1 MKKFENY
8 SAALGN
14 LKLCRNYD
22 PPYDVVTKTGL
33 VNLFSICF
41 KQAWK
46 TMKALLEQHGYGEG
60 RTGSPKM
67 IIKLAYQAGM
77 IQDERGWLE
86 LLERRNEVAHSYNE
100 EIALA
105 IIEETK
111 KKYLILFEQLEQEMR
126 EAWL

>member
-1 MKKFENY
+1 MRKLEHF
-8 SAALGN
+8 SAALNN
-14 LKLCRNYD
+14 LKLCRNYE

-41 KQAWK
+41 EQAWK
-46 TMKALLEQHGYGEG
+46 TMKELLECHGYGEG
-60 RTGSPKM
+60 RTDSPKM

-77 IQDERGWLE
+77 IQDEHGWLK

-100 EIALA
+100 EVAMA

-111 KKYLILFEQLEQEMR
+111 EKYVTLFEELEQEIR

>member
-1 MKKFENY
+1 MKKLENF
-8 SAALGN
+8 SAALNN
-14 LKLCRNYD
+14 LRLCRNYE

-41 KQAWK
+41 EQAWK
-46 TMKALLEQHGYGEG
+46 TMKELLEHHGYGEG

-77 IQDERGWLE
+77 IRDENGWLS

-100 EIALA
+100 EVAVA
-105 IIEETK
+105 IIENTK
-111 KKYLILFEQLEQEMR
+111 EKYLILFEELEQEIR
-126 EAWL
+126 DAWL